1 MKIKLCH
8 MSLFLCLSRI
18 SLCLSRISLWQCYQ
32 KNVVESGV
40 FAKKDI
46 KRGMAIQRI
55 STEGRFKPSVH
66 CYHMLNYI
74 KVDKL

>member
-18 SLCLSRISLWQCYQ
+18 SLWQYYQ

-66 CYHMLNYI
+66 YVIIC
-74 KVDKL
+74 